1 MQDLKHWSVL
11 IDDANLC
18 WLTLDVSGKSV
29 NVLTHAVMAELGQ
42 IIDWV
47 ESQSMIA
54 GVGMLSG
61 KPGGFVYGADIAE
74 FELLASADDVLQ
86 HMQMVHGLFNRIDSL
101 DLPTIV
107 GIDGIAVGGGLEIAL
122 TFDRIITTAGA
133 KTKLGFP
140 EVNLGILPGYGGSG
154 RGSNTGHAS
163 GSSGHLGGGSRFGW
177 TCRELVWLS
186 ARCRSRWSRID

>member
-1 MQDLKHWSVL
+1 MQDLKHWSVS

-47 ESQSMIA
+47 ESQSIIA

-74 FELLASADDVLQ
+74 FELLATADDVLQ
-86 HMQMVHGLFNRIDSL
+86 HMQMVHALFNRIDSL
-101 DLPTIV
+101 DVPTIV

-122 TFDRIITTAGA
+122 TFDRIITTASP

-140 EVNLGILPGYGGSG
+140 RSIWGFCRAMAAVAGPIGGS
-154 RGSNTGHAS
+154 APP
-163 GSSGHLGGGSRFGW
+163 
-177 TCRELVWLS
+177 
-186 ARCRSRWSRID
+186 RSRK